1 MVDIVVCIKQVP
13 ASNEDIELTSDESI
27 DDEYLDYDIN
37 DWDNYALEAAVQIK
51 EEYDGEVTLITIGPE
66 DYEETI
72 RMCFAKNADKAIRVY
87 DEAIEES
94 DTQAK
99 AKIIAD
105 VIEDLDPDLVF
116 TGLQSS
122 DKSHAKLGVALSKLL
137 DLPHA
142 CMTTQIDYNPDDEE
156 ATINRELEG
165 GLEEKMEIKT
175 PAVLSIQT
183 GINEPRYASVMGIR
197 KARDK
202 EIKLLDMDD
211 LDLDES
217 EVGEEGSKTRVERLF
232 EPPKG
237 EMAEIFEG
245 SPDETAEELAETL
258 NKKGLLGG

>member
-13 ASNEDIELTSDESI
+13 ASNEDIELTSDGEI

-37 DWDNYALEAAVQIK
+37 DWDNYSLEAAVQIK

-66 DYEETI
+66 DYDETI

-87 DEAIEES
+87 DEEIEGS
-94 DTQAK
+94 DSYTK

-105 VIEDLDPDLVF
+105 VIDDLDPDLVF
-116 TGLQSS
+116 TGLQSG
-122 DKSHAKLGVALSKLL
+122 DEGHAELGVALSELL
-137 DLPHA
+137 ELPHA
-142 CMTTQIDYNPDDEE
+142 CMITDIDYDPDDEQ
-156 ATINRELEG
+156 AIINRELEG
-165 GLEEKMEIKT
+165 GLEEKMEIET

-202 EIKLLDMDD
+202 EIKLLDLDD
-211 LDLDES
+211 LSLDES
-217 EVGEEGSKTRVERLF
+217 EVGEEGSKTRVARLF

-237 EMAEIFEG
+237 ELAEIFEG
-245 SPDETAEELAETL
+245 SPAETAEELAETL
-258 NKKGLLGG
+258 DNKGLIGG